1 MCGTEYKRELG
12 CQLTMFKRLTHWLE
26 NRRINKLG
34 FTAAQWESAIADWPV
49 MLRYQGAERDKLRD
63 MTFRFLAQKSFTSGA
78 GFQFTDAMGLK
89 IATMA
94 CVPILH
100 LGLDWYKRWR
110 TVIIYEGGFVPN
122 RAYRSR
128 DGVIHSKG
136 PALSGEA
143 WFRGPLILSWD
154 AVNESGAQTANGKA
168 SNVVIHEVAHKLD
181 MLRDGANG
189 APPMHP
195 NMRSGEW
202 HRIFTAAWDRL
213 QADYQQ
219 QRPLPLNEYGL
230 TSPAEFFAVC
240 SETFFEAPTTMQE
253 HMPEVY
259 RLLCQFYRQQPVP
272 IATPSM

>member
-1 MCGTEYKRELG
+1 
-12 CQLTMFKRLTHWLE
+12 MFKRWRNWRD
-26 NRRINKLG
+26 NRRIKKMGL
-34 FTAAQWESAIADWPV
+34 TAAQWETAIADWLV
-49 MLRYQGAERDKLRD
+49 MQRYQGAERDALRD
-63 MTFRFLAQKSFTSGA
+63 MTFRFLARKNFTSGS
-78 GFQFTDAMGLK
+78 GFQFTDAMCLK

-100 LGLDWYKRWR
+100 LGLDWYNRWR
-110 TVIIYEGGFVPN
+110 TVIVYEGGFIPN
-122 RAYRSR
+122 RSHRSH
-128 DGVIHSKG
+128 DGVVHAKG

-143 WFRGPLILSWD
+143 WFRGPVILSWE
-154 AVNESGAQTANGKA
+154 AVNEAGGQVSFGKA

-195 NMRSGEW
+195 DMRPGEW
-202 HRIFTAAWDRL
+202 HAVFTAAWDRL
-213 QADYQQ
+213 QHAYQHDQ
-219 QRPLPLNEYGL
+219 PLPLNAYGL

-240 SETFFEAPTTMQE
+240 SETFFEAPQTMQE

-272 IATPSM
+272 LAT